1 MTKHCLG
8 FSTQEGNGGNRA
20 VIGVRGEQPNNPE
33 LPLRLPVLRE
43 ELEADIV
50 HVHPPVNA
58 RLDVGL
64 GDDDRRRFGEESP
77 DLWRDREEFNWRSPS
92 PTVDGKQNSFVRGF
106 NTIMQE
112 GADCFVKIPDTVC
125 RTMRFIQLRRSL
137 KSLLP

>member
-33 LPLRLPVLRE
+33 LPLKLPVLRE

-64 GDDDRRRFGEESP
+64 SDNDRRRFGEESP
-77 DLWRDREEFNWRSPS
+77 DLWCDREEFTTLTQHLELGIAQQPL
-92 PTVDGKQNSFVRGF
+92 PVD
-106 NTIMQE
+106 
-112 GADCFVKIPDTVC
+112 ADE
-125 RTMRFIQLRRSL
+125 
-137 KSLLP
+137 